1 MSPPS
6 IVSTSLAT
14 EEFIVLSR
22 ERTAQLLDFS
32 KLVDAI
38 ATAALEYD
46 AGQIQSPERMVVPFG
61 AGGVMLSMPATAH
74 DIGIHKLVTV
84 QPANKERQLPTIHGM
99 VTVCDT
105 KTGKPICLLDGPEV
119 TGRRTAAV
127 TMLAIRTFLKKAP
140 REILLI
146 GTGVQARHHVQALYA
161 LYPQSKIWVR
171 GRSETS
177 SIAFCGR
184 HQPLHSKLVPAKHSI
199 SDNVNVVITVTT
211 STQAIY
217 NETALRD
224 RLVIG
229 VGAFTPE
236 MAELGKTTL
245 NGSAIFADDPVS
257 ARHEAGDL
265 IQADVDWSCVRSLAH
280 ALQSQLDEFRP
291 RVFKSVGTGAWD
303 LAAARVALQAIQTK
317 TEHT

>member
-1 MSPPS
+1 MNPPS
-6 IVSTSLAT
+6 IVSTFPAT
-14 EEFIVLSR
+14 EELIVLSR
-22 ERTAQLLDFS
+22 ERTAKSLDFS

-46 AGQIQSPERMVVPFG
+46 AGQIQSPERMVVPLG
-61 AGGVMLSMPATAH
+61 IGGVMLSMPATAH

-84 QPANKERQLPTIHGM
+84 QPANKERQLPTIHGT

-105 KTGKPICLLDGPEV
+105 ETGKPICLLDGPEV

-146 GTGVQARHHVQALYA
+146 GTGVQARHHVLALNA

-171 GRSETS
+171 GRSETAS
-177 SIAFCGR
+177 AAFCDQY
-184 HQPLHSKLVPAKHSI
+184 QPLHSKLVPAEHSI
-199 SDNVNVVITVTT
+199 SDNVSVVITVTT
-211 STQAIY
+211 STQAVY
-217 NETALRD
+217 NETALHD
-224 RLVIG
+224 RLVVG

-245 NGSAIFADDPVS
+245 NGSAIFADDPAS

-280 ALQSQLDEFRP
+280 ALQNQIDESRP

-303 LAAARVALQAIQTK
+303 LAAARVALQAIQT
-317 TEHT
+317 ER